1 MVLPCAYHSLQVDPS
16 KPVVIVLTEG
26 NPTSWGS
33 VVGWAND
40 EMKLLCDFQTKM
52 YVDLSALAGDPG
64 WVALDG
70 PSETLLKVMK
80 KTTLINVFLIDSSL
94 DHS

>member
-1 MVLPCAYHSLQVDPS
+1 MWY
-16 KPVVIVLTEG
+16 
-26 NPTSWGS
+26 
-33 VVGWAND
+33 
-40 EMKLLCDFQTKM
+40 FQTKM